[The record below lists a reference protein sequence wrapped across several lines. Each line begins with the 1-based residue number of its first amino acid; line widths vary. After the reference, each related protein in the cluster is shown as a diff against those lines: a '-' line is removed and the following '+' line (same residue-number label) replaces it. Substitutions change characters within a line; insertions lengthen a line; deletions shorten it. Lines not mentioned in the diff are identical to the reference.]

1 MLSMFTRR
9 NLIVFAVVLV
19 VAGGYLVTR
28 NKAQVTSMNDQ
39 QITPQ
44 ATMTPTPT
52 AEATASANVKILD
65 GGLKI
70 EDVKV
75 GTGPEVK
82 SGDTIKIHYNGTFED
97 GKKFDSSYDRGQPFE
112 TQIGVGRVIEGWDK
126 GVPGM
131 KVGGKRK
138 LIIPGNLGYGPQG
151 MPGAIPPNATLLF
164 DVELIEIVN

>member
-1 MLSMFTRR
+1 MFSRR
-9 NLIVFAVVLV
+9 NLIVVAVILVAAGSYYFATRNT
-19 VAGGYLVTR
+19 ANVTR
-28 NKAQVTSMNDQ
+28 MDDQ
-39 QITPQ
+39 QNLPQ

-52 AEATASANVKILD
+52 TEATQSGNVKTLD

-70 EDVKV
+70 EDVKI

-97 GKKFDSSYDRGQPFE
+97 GTKFDSSYDRGQPFE

-164 DVELIEIVN
+164 DVELVEIVN